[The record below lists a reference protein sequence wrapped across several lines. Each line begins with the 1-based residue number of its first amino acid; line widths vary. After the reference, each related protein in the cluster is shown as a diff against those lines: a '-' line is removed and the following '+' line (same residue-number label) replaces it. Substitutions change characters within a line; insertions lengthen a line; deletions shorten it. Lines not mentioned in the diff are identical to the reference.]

1 MVTGVRPADATTLAA
16 EEEVERRRAQ
26 LEKNQDAI
34 ALLDSW
40 ANATEEEIQEQ
51 IETWEFLKRALDED
65 RLSYRKFFS

>member
-1 MVTGVRPADATTLAA
+1 MVTHVRPAGAATVVADDEA
-16 EEEVERRRAQ
+16 ERRRLQ

-34 ALLDSW
+34 ALLNSW

-65 RLSYRKFFS
+65 RLSDRTFFS